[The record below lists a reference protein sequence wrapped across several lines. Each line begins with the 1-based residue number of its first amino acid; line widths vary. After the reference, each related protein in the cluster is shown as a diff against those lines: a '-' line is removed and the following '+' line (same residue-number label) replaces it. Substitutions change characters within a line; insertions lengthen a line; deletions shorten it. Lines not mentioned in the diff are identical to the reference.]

1 MTIGRASVAL
11 ALALSVTVVLCAPQT
26 DPVHRLMEPPPSK
39 TQLPRVSSPVVSSMK
54 RAGLAGALGQ
64 LVSLRSTLLL
74 LPAALAGLAV
84 VNPELMSRLALHVLC
99 FIGSLFEPFDAVLPA
114 KHPLRFF
121 ITQVRVASAARG
133 CCVTVTTTPPRAY

>member
-1 MTIGRASVAL
+1 MRGRPSVAL
-11 ALALSVTVVLCAPQT
+11 LALSATVALAAPQT
-26 DPVHRLMEPPPSK
+26 DPVHRLMEPPPPK

-54 RAGLAGALGQ
+54 RAGVAGLLGR
-64 LVSLRSTLLL
+64 LLSPGGMLLL

-99 FIGSLFEPFDAVLPA
+99 FIGSLFEPFDTVLPP

-121 ITQVRVASAARG
+121 ITQVHATG
-133 CCVTVTTTPPRAY
+133 CHRAT